1 MYIICIIIFSSIN
14 LIVLLTTVGV
24 RVIKL
29 ENILVSTFL
38 MCFRFFWLCGSTVN
52 AQGVVGS
59 GGRRMAERDFTGGTR
74 IPEVEVTST
83 LAEPQDIQI
92 QWL

>member
-1 MYIICIIIFSSIN
+1 
-14 LIVLLTTVGV
+14 
-24 RVIKL
+24 
-29 ENILVSTFL
+29 

-59 GGRRMAERDFTGGTR
+59 GGRRMAERVLTGGTR

-83 LAEPQDIQI
+83 LASVFFAVVFGKLSGKVASLDLRAWYSASRESFD
-92 QWL
+92 LGCSLDLRMKFAL